1 MASRLLKTLSILVIL
16 SFVSSREDG
25 SFVFN
30 GFRGTNLSLDGFAS
44 VAPDGLLVLTNRSL
58 HEEGHAFHPKPF
70 KFKSDTAP
78 GTARSFSTTFVFAII
93 PKYSFIRGLGLVFV
107 VSPTTDFSTAL
118 PNQYLGLFNFSDN
131 GNATNHV
138 LGIELDNSQNAEF
151 QDINNNHVGIDVN
164 SLQSANSTPAGY
176 YDDSTGAFQN
186 LTLASG
192 VPMQIWVD
200 YDGGDMRLSVTMAPV
215 PTPKPSKPLL
225 SSTIDLSSVVTDL
238 MYVGFSS
245 ANGIS
250 LTTHCVLGWSF
261 KMNGMAEPLD
271 YAQLPPLPRLD
282 SKHKLQKLA
291 IWLPLVSCAF
301 ALLAVATVVWLVKRR
316 NKYAE
321 LLEDWEQEYGP
332 HRFSYKELFRATKG
346 FKDKTLLGS
355 GGFGRVYQG
364 VLPST
369 NVEVA
374 VKRVSHESR
383 QGIKEFVAEIVSIGQ
398 LRHRNVV
405 QLLGYCRRK
414 GELLLVYD
422 YMPNGSLDSFLYH
435 ETRPA
440 LSWAQRFRIIKGV
453 AAGLLYLHQD
463 WEQIVVHRDIKAS
476 NVLLDSEL
484 NGRLGDFG
492 LARLYD
498 HGTDAHTTHIMGTM
512 GYLAPELAKTGKA
525 TTKTDVFA
533 FGAFLL
539 EVACGRRPVDPSAE
553 GQQVLLL
560 DWVLE
565 NWKRG
570 TLLAT
575 GDPRLAGDIFPVGE
589 METVLKLG
597 LLCSHPSPDARPTM
611 RQVMHFLD
619 GDSAMPDLPP
629 AYTRIGIL
637 SLIQKDG
644 FDDYTMS
651 SSSSVSHMFELSGGR

>member
-1 MASRLLKTLSILVIL
+1 MASRLLKTLLILVIL
-16 SFVSSREDG
+16 SFASSREDG

-30 GFRGTNLSLDGFAS
+30 GFRGVNLSLDGFAS
-44 VAPDGLLVLTNRSL
+44 VMPDGLLVLTNASSQAI
-58 HEEGHAFHPKPF
+58 GHAFHPKPF
-70 KFKSDTAP
+70 KFKSDTTPA
-78 GTARSFSTTFVFAII
+78 TTLSFSTTFVFAII
-93 PKYSFIRGLGLVFV
+93 PKYSYISGKGLVFV
-107 VSPTTDFSTAL
+107 VSHTTDFSTAL
-118 PNQYLGLFNFSDN
+118 PAQYMALFNLSDN

-138 LGIELDNSQNAEF
+138 LGIELDTIANSEF
-151 QDINNNHVGIDVN
+151 QDINDNHVGIDVN
-164 SLQSANSTPAGY
+164 SLQSTNSTGAGY

-186 LTLASG
+186 MTLASS

-200 YDGGDMRLSVTMAPV
+200 YEGEDMQLNVTLAPV
-215 PTPKPSKPLL
+215 PMAKPNKPLL
-225 SSTIDLSSVVTDL
+225 SSTIDLSSVMMDS

-245 ANGIS
+245 ANGHL

-261 KMNGMAEPLD
+261 KMNGIAEPLD
-271 YAQLPPLPRLD
+271 YAKLPPLPLSD
-282 SKHKLQKLA
+282 SKHKSQKLA
-291 IWLPLVSCAF
+291 IWLPLASCTF
-301 ALLAVATVVWLVKRR
+301 SLLVVATVVLVVKRR
-316 NKYAE
+316 IKYAE

-355 GGFGRVYQG
+355 GGFGKVYQG
-364 VLPST
+364 VLPSSK
-369 NVEVA
+369 VEVA
-374 VKRVSHESR
+374 VKRISHESR
-383 QGIKEFVAEIVSIGQ
+383 QGMKEFVAEIVSIGQ

-422 YMPNGSLDSFLYH
+422 YMPNGSLDGFLYDK
-435 ETRPA
+435 TRPA

-453 AAGLLYLHQD
+453 ASGLLYLHED

-476 NVLLDSEL
+476 NVLLDSGL
-484 NGRLGDFG
+484 NGQLGDFG

-498 HGTDAHTTHIMGTM
+498 HGTDAHTTHIVGTM
-512 GYLAPELAKTGKA
+512 GYLAPELTSTGKA

-539 EVACGRRPVDPSAE
+539 EVACGRRPVEPGAE

-575 GDPRLAGDIFPVGE
+575 GDSRLAGDFPVEE
-589 METVLKLG
+589 MEAVLKLG

-619 GDSAMPDLPP
+619 GDSTMPELPP
-629 AYTRIGIL
+629 AYTSIGVP
-637 SLIQKDG
+637 SQIQREG

-651 SSSSVSHMFELSGGR
+651 SSSSVSHMFSLSGGG

>member
-1 MASRLLKTLSILVIL
+1 MA
-16 SFVSSREDG
+16 
-25 SFVFN
+25 
-30 GFRGTNLSLDGFAS
+30 A
-44 VAPDGLLVLTNRSL
+44 A
-58 HEEGHAFHPKPF
+58 
-70 KFKSDTAP
+70 
-78 GTARSFSTTFVFAII
+78 
-93 PKYSFIRGLGLVFV
+93 GLVRV
-107 VSPTTDFSTAL
+107 RAAGGCYCCMVSEEEE
-118 PNQYLGLFNFSDN
+118 QVRR
-131 GNATNHV
+131 AT
-138 LGIELDNSQNAEF
+138 G
-151 QDINNNHVGIDVN
+151 
-164 SLQSANSTPAGY
+164 
-176 YDDSTGAFQN
+176 
-186 LTLASG
+186 
-192 VPMQIWVD
+192 
-200 YDGGDMRLSVTMAPV
+200 RL
-215 PTPKPSKPLL
+215 
-225 SSTIDLSSVVTDL
+225 
-238 MYVGFSS
+238 
-245 ANGIS
+245 
-250 LTTHCVLGWSF
+250 
-261 KMNGMAEPLD
+261 
-271 YAQLPPLPRLD
+271 
-282 SKHKLQKLA
+282 
-291 IWLPLVSCAF
+291 
-301 ALLAVATVVWLVKRR
+301 
-316 NKYAE
+316 
-321 LLEDWEQEYGP
+321 EQEYGP

-560 DWVLE
+560 DCVLE

-575 GDPRLAGDIFPVGE
+575 GDPRLAGDIFPVG
-589 METVLKLG
+589 
-597 LLCSHPSPDARPTM
+597 
-611 RQVMHFLD
+611 D
-619 GDSAMPDLPP
+619 GDCAQARFVVFAPESGRETDNATSYALL
-629 AYTRIGIL
+629 GW
-637 SLIQKDG
+637 G
-644 FDDYTMS
+644 FSNARS
-651 SSSSVSHMFELSGGR
+651 STGLYENRHFVTDTEGWFRRLYDVVLVVS